1 MDPMIL
7 ICLVVALASIVV
19 ATLTVTLRDLVYSSS
34 LLALLGSLTAALLA
48 LLGYYIVAVFTI
60 IVYVGAAVMFII
72 ITVSMLGGGG
82 VEVRSNTRGVVVALA
97 TLTALIAAIS
107 TLGLPTAIFPVS
119 VDLRIVSDSLL
130 SGYLIVL
137 VVLLVALA
145 ATVIEGIAVA
155 RRG

>member
-1 MDPMIL
+1 LDPAIL

-19 ATLTVTLRDLVYSSS
+19 AILTVTLRDLVYSSS
-34 LLALLGSLTAALLA
+34 LLALLGSLTAAFLA
-48 LLGYYIVAVFTI
+48 LLGYYIVAAFTI

-82 VEVRSNTRGVVVALA
+82 VEVRNNTRGVVVALA
-97 TLTALIAAIS
+97 TLAALIAAIS

-130 SGYLIVL
+130 SSYLMVL

>member
-1 MDPMIL
+1 
-7 ICLVVALASIVV
+7 
-19 ATLTVTLRDLVYSSS
+19 VTLRDLVYSSS
-34 LLALLGSLTAALLA
+34 LLALLGSLTAAFLA

>member
-1 MDPMIL
+1 MY
-7 ICLVVALASIVV
+7 LVVALASIVV
-19 ATLTVTLRDLVYSSS
+19 AILTVTLRDLVYSSS
-34 LLALLGSLTAALLA
+34 LLALLGSLTAAFLA
-48 LLGYYIVAVFTI
+48 LLGYYIVAAFTI

-97 TLTALIAAIS
+97 TLAALIAVIS
-107 TLGLPTAIFPVS
+107 TLGLPTAIFPVN

-137 VVLLVALA
+137 AVLLVALA

>member
-1 MDPMIL
+1 MDPAIL

-19 ATLTVTLRDLVYSSS
+19 AILTVTLRDLVYSSG

-82 VEVRSNTRGVVVALA
+82 AELRSNTRGVVVALA
-97 TLTALIAAIS
+97 TLAALIAAIS
-107 TLGLPTAIFPVS
+107 TLGLPAAIFRVS

-130 SGYLIVL
+130 SGYLMVL

>member
-1 MDPMIL
+1 
-7 ICLVVALASIVV
+7 VVALASIVV
-19 ATLTVTLRDLVYSSS
+19 AILTVTLRDLVYSSS
-34 LLALLGSLTAALLA
+34 LLALLGSLTAAFLA
-48 LLGYYIVAVFTI
+48 LLGYYIVAAFTI

-82 VEVRSNTRGVVVALA
+82 VEVRNNTRGVVVALA
-97 TLTALIAAIS
+97 TLAALIAAIS

-130 SGYLIVL
+130 SSYLMVL

>member
-1 MDPMIL
+1 MDPTIL
-7 ICLVVALASIVV
+7 MYLVVALASIVV
-19 ATLTVTLRDLVYSSS
+19 AILTVTLRDLVYSSS
-34 LLALLGSLTAALLA
+34 LLALLGSLTAAFLA
-48 LLGYYIVAVFTI
+48 LLGYYIVAAFTI

-82 VEVRSNTRGVVVALA
+82 VEVRNNTRGVVVALA
-97 TLTALIAAIS
+97 TLAALIAVIS

-137 VVLLVALA
+137 AVLLVALA

>member
-1 MDPMIL
+1 MDPTIL

-19 ATLTVTLRDLVYSSS
+19 AILTVTLRDLVYSSS

-48 LLGYYIVAVFTI
+48 LLGYYIVAAFTI

-107 TLGLPTAIFPVS
+107 TLGLPTAIFPVN